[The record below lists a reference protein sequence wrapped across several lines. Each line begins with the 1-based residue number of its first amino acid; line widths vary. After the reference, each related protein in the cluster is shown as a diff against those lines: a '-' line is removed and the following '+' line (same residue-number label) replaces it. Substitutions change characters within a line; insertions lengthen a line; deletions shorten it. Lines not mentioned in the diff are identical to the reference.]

1 MSVPT
6 LTPWDPVSTD
16 EEFPSPFDWS
26 RRLPTAL
33 VELRIRW
40 LSGTI
45 REKPQWWDKVFRQD
59 IIDKWRDEI
68 VEQDAA
74 MVNKFWGGDE
84 INQIDVRK
92 QWPRGQITQPQLDYL
107 FDELQYLASQRK
119 PDTGIQ
125 VGMHQPRTTP

>member
-1 MSVPT
+1 MSAPT
-6 LTPWDPVSTD
+6 STSWDPVPIDD
-16 EEFPSPFDWS
+16 EFLSPFDWTGQ
-26 RRLPTAL
+26 LPTAL

-45 REKPQWWDKVFRQD
+45 REKPQWWDKVFRRD

-68 VEQDAA
+68 IEQDAA

-84 INQIDVRK
+84 INHVDVRK
-92 QWPRGQITQPQLDYL
+92 QWPRERITKPQLDYL
-107 FDELQYLASQRK
+107 FEELQYLASQRK

-125 VGMHQPRTTP
+125 VSMHRPHTTL